1 MDISS
6 EVREHV
12 LVANI
17 GERIDGSNAL
27 DFQNALAALIDDSER
42 DVILDFENLK
52 YISSAG
58 LRVILM
64 TAKTVQRQG
73 GRLMVCSLS
82 ESVREVFK
90 NQRLR
95 PDHSCRG
102 LAGGCDRRHQ
112 VLKQNPEPW

>member
-1 MDISS
+1 MEISS
-6 EVREHV
+6 EVKGRA
-12 LVANI
+12 LIANI

-27 DFQNALAALIDDSER
+27 DFQNALTELISDNER

-64 TAKTVQRQG
+64 TAKAVQRQNAQ
-73 GRLMVCSLS
+73 LMVCSLS

-90 NQRLR
+90 I
-95 PDHSCRG
+95 SG
-102 LAGGCDRRHQ
+102 FDRIIPVADSQ
-112 VLKQNPEPW
+112 EDAIAATNS

>member
-1 MDISS
+1 MEISS
-6 EVREHV
+6 EVKGRA
-12 LVANI
+12 LIANI

-27 DFQNALAALIDDSER
+27 DFQNALTELISDNER

-64 TAKTVQRQG
+64 TAKAVQRQNAQ
-73 GRLMVCSLS
+73 LMVCSLS

-90 NQRLR
+90 I
-95 PDHSCRG
+95 SG
-102 LAGGCDRRHQ
+102 FDRIIPVEDSQ
-112 VLKQNPEPW
+112 EDAIAATNS

>member
-90 NQRLR
+90 I
-95 PDHSCRG
+95 SG
-102 LAGGCDRRHQ
+102 FDRIIPVEDSQEDAIAATRS
-112 VLKQNPEPW
+112 

>member
-1 MDISS
+1 MEISS

-27 DFQNALAALIDDSER
+27 DFQNALTGLIDESER

-90 NQRLR
+90 I
-95 PDHSCRG
+95 SG
-102 LAGGCDRRHQ
+102 FDRIIPVEDSQEDAIAATRS
-112 VLKQNPEPW
+112 